1 MGPVSRLGRVRLCQG
16 SRRTCQRFLILGS
29 LGAHIQNILHD
40 LPLPHVFQLLL
51 LRHAGLQRG
60 LLDVAAHHDV

>member
-1 MGPVSRLGRVRLCQG
+1 M
-16 SRRTCQRFLILGS
+16 
-29 LGAHIQNILHD
+29 GAHIQNILHD